1 MMVQFANTFHLFS
14 PFEGLGIINNE
25 KQMLVFFGEQV
36 PQHIQCDLL
45 HYSRLI
51 PATSPEEFSVVGAM
65 STVSQRLD
73 EPVYSAAMTDA
84 DRQYHRP
91 EIAVDMFGNLSLDG
105 FEKTLQFSWDFA
117 DGNHTA
123 SLLIGDCL
131 HNTYRQS
138 KLFLFDNRYHQNSR
152 DRSV

>member
-1 MMVQFANTFHLFS
+1 MSKRLSRRSRDFFTGIPNIYSASPDSGVPVDYVRYKSVDALLIS
-14 PFEGLGIINNE
+14 PFCWGQLI
-25 KQMLVFFGEQV
+25 
-36 PQHIQCDLL
+36 HI
-45 HYSRLI
+45 
-51 PATSPEEFSVVGAM
+51 
-65 STVSQRLD
+65 
-73 EPVYSAAMTDA
+73 
-84 DRQYHRP
+84 QYHRP